1 MVSMA
6 QCSRTPQ
13 RSVFSA
19 VLRGRGRAPLR
30 RGRGGGCG
38 YHFHLRAS
46 SSSSFSNPESAEP
59 LSSPPPPE
67 PAQEP
72 SSLPSESVPEPSEGP
87 FNRSV
92 VGTGRLGSRS
102 RSKANEFD
110 PARLRKFLIE
120 EEKWDK
126 VWALDIV
133 DDIIMG
139 RREGVSV
146 EQTKQV
152 FDWLKKYGLPAED
165 VCNVVARSHALLN
178 TPTTAL
184 DELAK
189 HFIKKGV
196 PGGKVAK
203 VFLHHPALVDY
214 TEAPD
219 GKSLVKGKTVAVVDF
234 TNDKLTCSYNRQQ

>member
-1 MVSMA
+1 MASMA
-6 QCSRTPQ
+6 TRIRVRAPVRAS
-13 RSVFSA
+13 
-19 VLRGRGRAPLR
+19 RAPLR
-30 RGRGGGCG
+30 RGGGCG
-38 YHFHLRAS
+38 YHFHLCAS